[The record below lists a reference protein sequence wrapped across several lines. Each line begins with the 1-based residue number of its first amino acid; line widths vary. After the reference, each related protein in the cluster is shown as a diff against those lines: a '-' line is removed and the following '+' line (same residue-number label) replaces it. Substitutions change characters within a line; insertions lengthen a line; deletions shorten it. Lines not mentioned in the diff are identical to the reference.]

1 MRMVVQQPSQRDEH
15 VTGKCKTRTR
25 EWKNAEKKNVSCA
38 QNCGLLSAVYTTH
51 LLTTW
56 TSSLVRSTK
65 PIRPTSLNLYQN
77 HIKMFLILRACVC
90 VSTTPTFDR
99 RNRIEWP
106 NMRCGSELEGTEWMK
121 VGQAFHHS
129 NIFRSTPKIF
139 FFRTKYCISVKKRR
153 IFDAGKN
160 DFRSRKSFLC
170 GKNIFD
176 ANQSTIFG
184 WEISQT
190 Q

>member
-90 VSTTPTFDR
+90 VWAQLQLSIAEIVLSDRICGVDLNWKELNEWKWVRLFIIQIYFDLHQK
-99 RNRIEWP
+99 
-106 NMRCGSELEGTEWMK
+106 S
-121 VGQAFHHS
+121 
-129 NIFRSTPKIF
+129 F
-139 FFRTKYCISVKKRR
+139 FFAPNTV
-153 IFDAGKN
+153 
-160 DFRSRKSFLC
+160 FL
-170 GKNIFD
+170 
-176 ANQSTIFG
+176 
-184 WEISQT
+184 
-190 Q
+190 